1 MLSVPTWKGCQWR
14 RVWCMRWVFMYAVF
28 MYGHY
33 YGVSPALIPGDKIP
47 LHSHRATVRT
57 PVQLI
62 TAQRLE
68 GAARESNIV
77 HVH

>member
-1 MLSVPTWKGCQWR
+1 MLSVPTWKECQWR
-14 RVWCMRWVFMYAVF
+14 RGWCMRWVFMYAVF
-28 MYGHY
+28 M

>member
-1 MLSVPTWKGCQWR
+1 MVYA
-14 RVWCMRWVFMYAVF
+14 VFMYAVF
-28 MYGHY
+28 MYG
-33 YGVSPALIPGDKIP
+33 VSSALIPGDKIP
-47 LHSHRATVRT
+47 LHSHLATVRT
-57 PVQLI
+57 QDQLI

>member
-1 MLSVPTWKGCQWR
+1 MLSVSTCKEWR
-14 RVWCMRWVFMYAVF
+14 LVYSMVYAVFMYAVF
-28 MYGHY
+28 M